1 MEHQEGTEPVSCKMP
16 ELMRNYEQ
24 MDEKTCQCITH
35 SQNFLKPTLLLVSTL
50 KKTAAKLLHLE
61 EGDQASDE
69 TVERSDFY
77 EN

>member
-1 MEHQEGTEPVSCKMP
+1 MEHQEGTELVSCKTP

-35 SQNFLKPTLLLVSTL
+35 SQNFLKPALLLASTL
-50 KKTAAKLLHLE
+50 KKTAAKVLHLK
-61 EGDQASDE
+61 EGDQACDE